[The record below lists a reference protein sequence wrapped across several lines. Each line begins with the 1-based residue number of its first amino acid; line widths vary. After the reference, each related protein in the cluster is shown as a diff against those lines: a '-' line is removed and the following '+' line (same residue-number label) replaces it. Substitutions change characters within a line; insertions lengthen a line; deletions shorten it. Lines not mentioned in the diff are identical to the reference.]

1 MKPLSLTDPTLLIRI
16 LLTALAV
23 AGFALFLGAC
33 GSDDSEGDPS
43 AQTVSVTITDDGCS
57 PADLKAGPG
66 PATFAI
72 ENKESD
78 VNNEFEILDGPKI
91 LAERENLVAG
101 LNSEVTIDLEPG
113 TYDIVCGNPADREPT
128 GKLVVTE
135 SKPPQPAQ

>member
-1 MKPLSLTDPTLLIRI
+1 LKSPSLTDPDLRIRI

-23 AGFALFLGAC
+23 AGCALFLGAC

-57 PADLKAGPG
+57 PPDLEAKSGS
-66 PATFAI
+66 ATFAI

-78 VNNEFEILDGPKI
+78 VNNEFEILDGDKI

-101 LNSEVTIDLEPG
+101 LSSEVTIDLEPG
-113 TYDIVCGNPADREPT
+113 TYDIVCGNPGNREPT
-128 GKLVVTE
+128 GELTVTA
-135 SKPPQPAQ
+135 S